1 MTLAFTF
8 PIKDAWVIIA
18 DKKAISKFKAESQ
31 SDISVFSD
39 SIEKIK
45 EINDNLLFVGSGD
58 EKILSDIIDDAKQY
72 LNFEDFKKYLEIKLK
87 SISLTIRDEQFL
99 VIDKSSQKGFQ
110 IGKNKKNEFEI
121 NKIKNY
127 INSNNFIG
135 TYNENTRLGEIKEE
149 LTNIGNLKF
158 SDTGDR
164 FFDLCNR
171 CLGNIAVDNLYYVGH
186 PLVHGSDIWI
196 ISKEKIKKISAN
208 PKREYNYIEEV
219 KQDD

>member
-8 PIKDAWVIIA
+8 PIKDAWVIVA
-18 DKKAISKFKAESQ
+18 DKKAVSKFKAESQ

-45 EINDNLLFVGSGD
+45 GINHNLFFVGSGD

-87 SISLTIRDEQFL
+87 NIFLTITDEQFL

-110 IGKNKKNEFEI
+110 IRKDKNNKFET
-121 NKIKNY
+121 KEIKNSV
-127 INSNNFIG
+127 NCKNFIG
-135 TYNENTRLGEIKEE
+135 TFNENTRLGEIKEE
-149 LTNIGNLKF
+149 LTNINNLKF
-158 SDTGDR
+158 SDMGER
-164 FFDLCNR
+164 FYDFCNR
-171 CLGNIAVDNLYYVGH
+171 CLGNIAVDNLYCVGH

-196 ISKEKIKKISAN
+196 ISKEKIKKISAK
-208 PKREYNYIEEV
+208 PERKYSYTEEV
-219 KQDD
+219 KEDD